1 LFPSVVVEVTV
12 KSADTFEQ
20 AQGDEAARAEE
31 TLAEQMV
38 GAYN

>member
-1 LFPSVVVEVTV
+1 VVEVMMKTTD
-12 KSADTFEQ
+12 KFEQ
-20 AQGDEAARAEE
+20 AKGDEADKAEE

>member
-1 LFPSVVVEVTV
+1 MKTT
-12 KSADTFEQ
+12 DTFEQ
-20 AQGDEAARAEE
+20 AKGDEARKAEE